1 MKKSKKILTV
11 TNNVIVAAYS
21 KGTSTETND
30 KTAEAGGGRKVGFE
44 ESLELIRLV
53 EEREKRQ
60 AQSAG

>member
-1 MKKSKKILTV
+1 M

-30 KTAEAGGGRKVGFE
+30 KTAEAGGGRKVEFE